1 MDSFKSKA
9 TSIGIIAAITVVV
22 LQFFV
27 GPLIDLLFGAILIAI
42 IVVVAKFAG
51 SKKP

>member
-1 MDSFKSKA
+1 MENLKSKA
-9 TSIGIIAAITVVV
+9 MSVGIIAGITIV
-22 LQFFV
+22 LLQYFV
-27 GPLIDLLFGAILIAI
+27 GPFLDMIFGAILIAI

>member
-1 MDSFKSKA
+1 MESFKSKA
-9 TSIGIIAAITVVV
+9 VSVGIVAGITVVV

-27 GPLIDLLFGAILIAI
+27 GPIIDLLFGAILIAI
-42 IVVVAKFAG
+42 IVMVAKFAG

>member
-1 MDSFKSKA
+1 MESFKSKA
-9 TSIGIIAAITVVV
+9 VSVGIIAGVTIV
-22 LQFFV
+22 LLQYFV
-27 GPLIDLLFGAILIAI
+27 GPFLDMVFGGILIAI